1 MLRRLGLSV
10 AMLVAL
16 GLGTVAGAAAQG
28 YGGGQEMGPGMGM
41 PGMGPGMGMS
51 GGQGMGPGM
60 GMPGMGPGM
69 GMPGMG
75 PMGPFAGMGGG
86 TLPPSARTDHP
97 GDNGWGAPC
106 SGCRMLVEL
115 CEEIAVCEQL
125 PRAFHPP
132 AIGLHPYVVQA
143 NVPLYFPEGPLAC
156 AARRLAGP
164 AVCVTIIGGDD
175 WARSQTVSD
184 MGHGAMEHDGA
195 APAPGGAGPSR

>member
-41 PGMGPGMGMS
+41 A

-69 GMPGMG
+69 GMPGGQGMGMPGTG

-106 SGCRMLVEL
+106 PGCRMLVEL
-115 CEEIAVCEQL
+115 CEEIAVCIHL
-125 PRAFHPP
+125 PRGFHPP
-132 AIGLHPYVVQA
+132 AIGLHPHVVQA